1 MQEVK
6 ELDDALTAVYVEK
19 TGATTEAIREMMRAE
34 TFMNVTTALEKGF
47 VDRVQSTG
55 LQKPTAHNQPT
66 ANHLPRGIQ
75 YSPAAGL
82 VFADP
87 SQRPPSPTTPEIVT
101 MHEER
106 IRKDLGLAEN
116 VQITQ
121 EHRDLWANKLIER
134 EEAAKNRNKELEET
148 NAKNAKDTLI
158 TRARSELEP
167 HVARGAISANMR
179 DNYIKELEGID
190 KPEDA
195 EARLTFYTEF
205 LADIKDDAHVP
216 TKPEGSAA
224 RPEDNGEGT
233 EGDAQVQ
240 VPANDEERA
249 DQFKTQYDKELEAK
263 DGEVASAMIATENH
277 FVKKYGRIHAQ
288 RMTRAYNSSRKY
300 ANQDVLA
307 FLGD

>member
-1 MQEVK
+1 
-6 ELDDALTAVYVEK
+6 
-19 TGATTEAIREMMRAE
+19 
-34 TFMNVTTALEKGF
+34 
-47 VDRVQSTG
+47 
-55 LQKPTAHNQPT
+55 
-66 ANHLPRGIQ
+66 
-75 YSPAAGL
+75 
-82 VFADP
+82 
-87 SQRPPSPTTPEIVT
+87 
-101 MHEER
+101 MHEDR

-167 HVARGAISANMR
+167 HVERGAISANMR

-216 TKPEGSAA
+216 TESQGSGE
-224 RPEDNGEGT
+224 RPEDTGG
-233 EGDAQVQ
+233 GDG
-240 VPANDEERA
+240 
-249 DQFKTQYDKELEAK
+249 K
-263 DGEVASAMIATENH
+263 
-277 FVKKYGRIHAQ
+277 GR
-288 RMTRAYNSSRKY
+288 S
-300 ANQDVLA
+300 
-307 FLGD
+307 GPG